1 MIKCQVAINIP
12 QKDNSLKSVMINEK
26 RSFKMDSG
34 SAVTC
39 VSASRLGIRIDENAF
54 IAWAERNR
62 IEGIRPYSIKNYD

>member
-39 VSASRLGIRIDENAF
+39 VSASRLG
-54 IAWAERNR
+54 
-62 IEGIRPYSIKNYD
+62 YVLTKMLL